1 MAAPRHSRPALRFV
15 NLADAMRLFAQS
27 GFPSLLALEFQ
38 GQLDSAL
45 QQPRNLIGQIS
56 SLVMD

>member
-1 MAAPRHSRPALRFV
+1 LAAPRRSRPALQFV
-15 NLADAMRLFAQS
+15 NVADAMRLFAQS
-27 GFPSLLALEFQ
+27 GFPSLPALEFQ

-45 QQPRNLIGQIS
+45 QQPRNLIREIS